1 VVTVWIKALQT
12 GEGADKLVSCIE
24 RRTKPD
30 SIDRLGQW
38 VEVHFSG
45 GDLDYAEVLQS
56 VKDAQAE
63 CGDGS
68 QQLLRVMDSP
78 HA

>member
-1 VVTVWIKALQT
+1 MVTVWIKALQT
-12 GEGADKLVSCIE
+12 GEGAEGLLSCIE
-24 RRTKPD
+24 KRIKPD

-38 VEVHFSG
+38 VEVHFSRT
-45 GDLDYAEVLQS
+45 DLEYPELLQS

-68 QQLLRVMDSP
+68 HQVLRVMDTP